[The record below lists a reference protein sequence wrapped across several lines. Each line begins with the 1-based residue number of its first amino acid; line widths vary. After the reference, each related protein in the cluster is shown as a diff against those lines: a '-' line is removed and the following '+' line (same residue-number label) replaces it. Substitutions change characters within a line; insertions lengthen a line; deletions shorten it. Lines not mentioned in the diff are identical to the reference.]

1 MAPTPQFMPISL
13 RIGPLTTT
21 IIAEELE
28 LDERADSSEAAS
40 ARITEKYSG
49 RAPAITAFTATCSTV
64 NSQAA
69 RNSTGCRW
77 PTISSGGWL
86 VALSMASTRSRV
98 GSTIG
103 NLSVQLFSRNSCC
116 RASSVSGPISPA
128 TGTSM
133 AGMNAV
139 QRRGQRLDHLLHHRP
154 AGDRVVAVDVSGEL
168 GRGLAHDRLRHER
181 ARRLGQPGHPGNRR
195 YHLVELVGMQGDGWH
210 AVFGLERDRMRGDG
224 GCAIAAMADADDG
237 GVAVRLDL
245 VPGFRIV
252 LLIGRRQGHDP
263 RLDVRHMRGEPRRD
277 LLEQFDRIVEPAI
290 DQIDRLAVEAFEARR
305 CGFPRNLRRRTDRT
319 QDRESLGGG
328 GERFNR
334 LTFRGRDDPIH
345 AMLLRPSLMN
355 FKASIRSSAIAAK
368 PPCTVRT
375 PAPILNGEGA

>member
-1 MAPTPQFMPISL
+1 MAPTPQFMPISW

-40 ARITEKYSG
+40 ARITGKYCG

-64 NSQAA
+64 YSQAA

-77 PTISSGGWL
+77 PTISSAGRL
-86 VALSMASTRSRV
+86 VPLSMASTRSRV

-103 NLSVQLFSRNSCC
+103 SLSVQLFSRNCCC
-116 RASSVSGPISPA
+116 RLSSVSGPISPA

-139 QRRGQRLDHLLHHRP
+139 QRRGQRLDYLLHHRP

-168 GRGLAHDRLRHER
+168 GRRLAHDWLRHER
-181 ARRLGQPGHPGNRR
+181 ARRFGQPGHFCNRR
-195 YHLVELVGMQGDGWH
+195 HHLVELVGMQGDGRH
-210 AVFGLERDRMRGDG
+210 AVFGLERDRVGGDG
-224 GCAIAAMADADDG
+224 RRAIAAMADADNRRI
-237 GVAVRLDL
+237 AVRLDL
-245 VPGFRIV
+245 VPGFWIV

-263 RLDVRHMRGEPRRD
+263 RLDVRHMRGKPRRN
-277 LLEQFDRIVEPAI
+277 LLEKLDRIVKPAI
-290 DQIDRLAVEAFEARR
+290 DQIDRLAVEVFEARR
-305 CGFPRNLRRRTDRT
+305 RGFPRNLRWRADRT
-319 QDRESLGGG
+319 EDCESLGGG

-334 LTFRGRDDPIH
+334 LAFRGRDDPVH
-345 AMLLRPSLMN
+345 AMLLRPPLMI
-355 FKASIRSSAIAAK
+355 FEASIRSSTVAAK
-368 PPCTVRT
+368 PPCGVRT
-375 PAPILNGEGA
+375 PAPILYSEGA

>member
-28 LDERADSSEAAS
+28 LDERAESSEAAS
-40 ARITEKYSG
+40 ARITGKYSG

-77 PTISSGGWL
+77 PTMSSGAWL

-116 RASSVSGPISPA
+116 RLSSVSGPISPA

-154 AGDRVVAVDVSGEL
+154 AGDRVVAVNVSGEL
-168 GRGLAHDRLRHER
+168 GRRLAHHRLRHER
-181 ARRLGQPGHPGNRR
+181 TRRFGQPRHLRDRR
-195 YHLVELVGMQGDGWH
+195 HHFVELVGVQGDGRY
-210 AVFGLERDRMRGDG
+210 AVFGLERDRVSGDG
-224 GCAIAAMADADDG
+224 GRAIAAMADADDRG
-237 GVAVRLDL
+237 IAVRLDL

-252 LLIGRRQGHDP
+252 LLIGRGQGHDP
-263 RLDVRHMRGEPRRD
+263 RLDVRHMCGKPRSD
-277 LLEQFDRIVEPAI
+277 LLEQLDRIVESAI

-305 CGFPRNLRRRTDRT
+305 RGFPGNFRRRTDWT
-319 QDRESLGGG
+319 
-328 GERFNR
+328 
-334 LTFRGRDDPIH
+334 
-345 AMLLRPSLMN
+345 
-355 FKASIRSSAIAAK
+355 
-368 PPCTVRT
+368 
-375 PAPILNGEGA
+375 

>member
-1 MAPTPQFMPISL
+1 MAPIPKFMPISW

-28 LDERADSSEAAS
+28 LDERAESSEAAS
-40 ARITEKYSG
+40 ARITGKYSG

-64 NSQAA
+64 YSQAA

-77 PTISSGGWL
+77 PTISSGAWL

-103 NLSVQLFSRNSCC
+103 NLSVQLFSRNCCC
-116 RASSVSGPISPA
+116 RLSSVSGPISPA

-139 QRRGQRLDHLLHHRP
+139 QRCGQRLDHLLHHRP
-154 AGDRVVAVDVSGEL
+154 AGDWVVAADVSGEL
-168 GRGLAHDRLRHER
+168 RRGLAHHRLWHER
-181 ARRLGQPGHPGNRR
+181 TRRLGQPGHPGDRR
-195 YHLVELVGMQGDGWH
+195 HHLVELVGVQGDGRH
-210 AVFGLERDRMRGDG
+210 AVSGLERDRVRGDG
-224 GCAIAAMADADDG
+224 GRAIAAMADADDG
-237 GVAVRLDL
+237 GIAVCLDL

-252 LLIGRRQGHDP
+252 LLIGRRQRHDP
-263 RLDVRHMRGEPRRD
+263 RLDVRHMRGEPCRD
-277 LLEQFDRIVEPAI
+277 LLEQLDRIVESAI

-305 CGFPRNLRRRTDRT
+305 GGFPGDLRWRADGT
-319 QDRESLGGG
+319 QHRERLGG
-328 GERFNR
+328 RRQRLNR
-334 LTFRGRDDPIH
+334 LAFRGRDDPVH
-345 AMLLRPSLMN
+345 VMLLQPSRRRKL
-355 FKASIRSSAIAAK
+355 SIRSRAIAAK
-368 PPCTVRT
+368 PLCGVRT

>member
-1 MAPTPQFMPISL
+1 MPISW

-28 LDERADSSEAAS
+28 LDERAESSEAAS
-40 ARITEKYSG
+40 ARITGKYSG
-49 RAPAITAFTATCSTV
+49 RAPAITAFTATCSTE

-103 NLSVQLFSRNSCC
+103 SLSVQLLSRNSCC
-116 RASSVSGPISPA
+116 RLSSVSGPISPA
-128 TGTSM
+128 IGTSM

-139 QRRGQRLDHLLHHRP
+139 QRRGQRQNHLLHHRP

-168 GRGLAHDRLRHER
+168 GRGLAHHRLRHECT
-181 ARRLGQPGHPGNRR
+181 RRLGQPGHPGDRR
-195 YHLVELVGMQGDGWH
+195 HHFVELVGVQGDGRH
-210 AVFGLERDRMRGDG
+210 AVFGLERDRVGGDG
-224 GCAIAAMADADDG
+224 GRAVAAMADADNRRI
-237 GVAVRLDL
+237 AVRLDL
-245 VPGFRIV
+245 VPGFWIV
-252 LLIGRRQGHDP
+252 LLIGRGQRYDP
-263 RLDVRHMRGEPRRD
+263 RLDVRHMRGKPRRN
-277 LLEQFDRIVEPAI
+277 LFEKLDRIVEPAI

-305 CGFPRNLRRRTDRT
+305 RGFPRNLRWRADRT
-319 QDRESLGGG
+319 EDCESLGGG

-334 LTFRGRDDPIH
+334 LAFRGRDDPVH
-345 AMLLRPSLMN
+345 AMLLRPPLMN
-355 FKASIRSSAIAAK
+355 FEASIRSSAIAAK
-368 PPCTVRT
+368 PLCAVRP
-375 PAPILNGEGA
+375 PAPILNG